1 MLPFKFHRRTLIAFT
16 MLAFAG
22 IAGALW
28 FAQFLWLENNK
39 YRVEAY
45 ANILLSHA
53 ESVALNLTE
62 ALVELE
68 ALQLSPCSNLDLAVL
83 RKNAFEHRFI
93 KDEGRIEGSNITCSA
108 MWGILKQ
115 PYTLP
120 ANSTTT
126 RNHFTLWREVPS
138 YAIAGGKMDIS
149 ARNNVFVVTS
159 PTAFA
164 AFDSPP
170 AGMSAALT
178 SPDGHVVMLKIGS
191 TIFAEKSVT
200 TQTIKKCSEHFDICV
215 TAQLN
220 NSIFSFER
228 RGLILFVSFLG
239 SLIGVLI
246 WYVMEQYIARHHSM
260 RAKLIA
266 GINSNMI
273 EVAYQP
279 IVLAA
284 TGEMVGFEALAR
296 WYDKDLGNVPPDV
309 FFKEAGQ
316 LNLAFKLN
324 RNIIRKCLGE
334 CGDLLRSSKK
344 IYLSINLDTESLL
357 KSDLVDVLIEE
368 TKKNA
373 IAPSQIAIEIL
384 ESHTANMD
392 QIFDGI
398 TRLRMCGYQVFID
411 DFGTGYSSLSYL
423 SNLKIDKIKIDRTFT
438 QSAGT
443 DSAAAMILVK
453 IYEIS
458 ITIKAPIIFEG
469 IETEAQRQAILSFCP
484 EALAQ
489 GWFFSRAMK
498 FEELSIANRTFPRAL

>member
-1 MLPFKFHRRTLIAFT
+1 MLSFTFHRRTLVPFIMF
-16 MLAFAG
+16 AFAG

-45 ANILLSHA
+45 ANILLGHA
-53 ESVALNLTE
+53 ESVTLNLTE
-62 ALVELE
+62 ALLELD
-68 ALQLSPCSNLDLAVL
+68 ALQLFPCSKLDLAVL

-93 KDEGRIEGSNITCSA
+93 KDEGRIEDGNITCSA
-108 MWGILKQ
+108 MWGVLKQ
-115 PYTLP
+115 PYALP
-120 ANSTTT
+120 NNSTTT

-138 YAIAGGKMDIS
+138 YAIAGSTMDIS

-170 AGMSAALT
+170 AGMSATLT
-178 SPDGHVVMLKIGS
+178 SPDGNVIMLKIGP
-191 TIFAEKSVT
+191 TIPANYPITAQTVKS
-200 TQTIKKCSEHFDICV
+200 CSDHFDICV

-228 RGLILFVSFLG
+228 TGLILFISFMG
-239 SLIGVLI
+239 SLVGILTWHVI
-246 WYVMEQYIARHHSM
+246 NQYIARHRSM
-260 RAKLIA
+260 STKLITS
-266 GINSNMI
+266 INSNRI
-273 EVAYQP
+273 QVAYQP

-309 FFKEAGQ
+309 FFKKASK
-316 LNLAFKLN
+316 LNLGFKLN
-324 RNIIRKCLGE
+324 RNIIRKCLDE
-334 CGDLLRSSKK
+334 CGDLLRSSKQL
-344 IYLSINLDTESLL
+344 YLSINLDTESLL
-357 KSDLVDVLIEE
+357 KSDLIDFLLEE
-368 TKKNA
+368 TKKNQ

-384 ESHTANMD
+384 ESHTANLD

-398 TRLRMCGYQVFID
+398 TRLRIYGYQVFID
-411 DFGTGYSSLSYL
+411 DFGTGYSSLAYL

-438 QSAGT
+438 QSAGA

-458 ITIKAPIIFEG
+458 TTIDAPIIFEG

-489 GWFFSRAMK
+489 GWFFSKAIK
-498 FEELSIANRTFPRAL
+498 FEELSADNWTFPRTP

>member
-1 MLPFKFHRRTLIAFT
+1 MLTFTFHRRALVPFT
-16 MLAFAG
+16 ILTFVG

-45 ANILLSHA
+45 ANILLEHA

-62 ALVELE
+62 ALVELD
-68 ALQLSPCSNLDLAVL
+68 ALQLSPCSNQDLAVL

-93 KDEGRIEGSNITCSA
+93 KDEGRIEGGKITCSA
-108 MWGILKQ
+108 MWGVLKQ
-115 PYTLP
+115 PYALP
-120 ANSTTT
+120 NKSTTT

-138 YAIAGGKMDIS
+138 YAIAGSTMDIS

-170 AGMSAALT
+170 AGMSAILT
-178 SPDGHVVMLKIGS
+178 SPDGTVVMAEIGPPIPTNYS
-191 TIFAEKSVT
+191 ITA
-200 TQTIKKCSEHFDICV
+200 QTVKNCSEYFDICV

-228 RGLILFVSFLG
+228 TGLILFTSFMG
-239 SLIGVLI
+239 SLVGALI
-246 WYVMEQYIARHHSM
+246 WYVIKQYVARHYSM
-260 RAKLIA
+260 MTKLTT
-266 GINSNMI
+266 GINADRI
-273 EVAYQP
+273 QVAYQP

-309 FFKEAGQ
+309 FFKKARK
-316 LNLAFKLN
+316 LNLGFKLN
-324 RNIIRKCLGE
+324 RNIIRRCLGE
-334 CGDLLRSSKK
+334 CADLLRSTKQL
-344 IYLSINLDTESLL
+344 YLSINLDTESLL
-357 KSDLVDVLIEE
+357 KSDLIDVLFEE
-368 TKKNA
+368 TKKNE

-398 TRLRMCGYQVFID
+398 TRLRMHGYQVFID
-411 DFGTGYSSLSYL
+411 DFGTGYSSLAYL

-458 ITIKAPIIFEG
+458 LTINAPIIFEG

-489 GWFFSRAMK
+489 GWFFSKAVK
-498 FEELSIANRTFPRAL
+498 FEELSADNLAFPRTT